1 MRIDRSCLTEAPDE
15 DHTARRARS
24 ALDGGDTA
32 DKDECNAAPDQDNP
46 TEAAAAG
53 APTTVAGLDAP
64 AETRSRGEVYA
75 DTRQSCESG
84 WERKRLFDALRDELA
99 RFSPGRAG
107 LPDISP
113 EDAARYI
120 EQHRTGRPWLEAADR
135 ASPES
140 RRIIAAMDQGAGH
153 GHIRHEGWV
162 TEEANMRRAAYLEDP
177 AQLDKE
183 KQLHGIDGL
192 QPGGKRH
199 VCARLATRITDPDAF
214 ATAFARGMEHP
225 DVHAALS
232 TPYDQAKRPDPVKV
246 PIADL
251 LGKEG
256 HKFCTGW
263 QLEPVAGSMDTARGN
278 RRAWQA
284 AIAEQRDPDVPKP
297 QARPVP
303 TFEGGMIVFIVGH
316 NKARDGYEIATFTA
330 QPRDHDFPAIPTPG
344 P

>member
-1 MRIDRSCLTEAPDE
+1 MRIDRSRQPDAPGE
-15 DHTARRARS
+15 DHMVRRVWS
-24 ALDGGDTA
+24 ALDDVDTTVR
-32 DKDECNAAPDQDNP
+32 DECNAVPDQDKP

-53 APTTVAGLDAP
+53 KSAKVANIDAP

-84 WERKRLFDALRDELA
+84 WERHRQFDAPRGELV
-99 RFSPGRAG
+99 RFKTERAG
-107 LPDISP
+107 LPETSI
-113 EDAARYI
+113 EDAARYV
-120 EQHRTGRPWLEAADR
+120 EQHRAERPWLEAAGR

-140 RRIIAAMDQGAGH
+140 RRIIVAMDQGAGH
-153 GHIRHEGWV
+153 GHVRHEGWV

-183 KQLHGIDGL
+183 KQPYGIDGL
-192 QPGGKRH
+192 KPGDKRH
-199 VCARLATRITDPDAF
+199 VCAHLATRITDPDAF
-214 ATAFARGMEHP
+214 ATAFARGTEHP
-225 DVHAALS
+225 DVRAALS
-232 TPYDQAKRPDPVKV
+232 TPYHHAKRPDPVQV

-251 LGKEG
+251 LGEGG

-263 QLEPVAGSMDTARGN
+263 QLEPVAGSMDTARSN

-284 AIAEQRDPDVPKP
+284 AMAEQRPPDIPKP

-303 TFEGGMIVFIVGH
+303 AFEGGTIIFTIGH
-316 NKARDGYEIATFTA
+316 NKARDGYEVTTLTV
-330 QPRDHDFPAIPTPG
+330 QPRDHDFRANQTPG